1 MYMKVLKEDLE
12 MLKEDLGILALP
24 LGLLAMWAFIKL
36 SSPPAGFSGMKDRPL
51 PNSNVIDAINDTWE
65 NKPFVKDFAKILSDE
80 GDLNNLV
87 KLIRSVKKSDRD
99 SLWVDEDIWKIIN
112 STDFEPN
119 TVAKRIV
126 QKLLKTSSYKGM
138 VRKFKL
144 TKEDEQYFAKLLL
157 FTIMRPQFTE
167 YAKVYILKTLKP
179 LGFLSKAGRNISG
192 MTLTRPD
199 AR

>member
-1 MYMKVLKEDLE
+1 MFE
-12 MLKEDLGILALP
+12 EDLGILAVP
-24 LGLLAMWAFIKL
+24 LVLLAMWALTKL
-36 SSPPAGFSGMKDRPL
+36 SDRAGFPGQKDRPL

-80 GDLNNLV
+80 GDLNDLA

-119 TVAKRIV
+119 PVAKRIV

-157 FTIMRPQFTE
+157 FTIMRTEFTD

>member
-1 MYMKVLKEDLE
+1 MKILKEDLK
-12 MLKEDLGILALP
+12 MLKEDLGILAVP
-24 LGLLAMWAFIKL
+24 LGLLAMWALTKL
-36 SSPPAGFSGMKDRPL
+36 GSDHPGFPGQKDRPL
-51 PNSNVIDAINDTWE
+51 PNSNVINAINDTWE

-80 GDLNNLV
+80 GDFNELV

-99 SLWVDEDIWKIIN
+99 SLWVAEDIWKIIN

-119 TVAKRIV
+119 PVAKRIV
-126 QKLLKTSSYKGM
+126 EKLLKTTSYKGI

-157 FTIMRPQFTE
+157 FTIMRPEFTK

-192 MTLTRPD
+192 YDITKTDIR
-199 AR
+199 

>member
-1 MYMKVLKEDLE
+1 
-12 MLKEDLGILALP
+12 MLKEDLGILAVP
-24 LGLLAMWAFIKL
+24 LGLLAMWALTKL
-36 SSPPAGFSGMKDRPL
+36 GSDHPGFPGQKDRPL
-51 PNSNVIDAINDTWE
+51 PNSNVINAINDTWE

-80 GDLNNLV
+80 GDFNELV

-99 SLWVDEDIWKIIN
+99 SLWVAEDIWKIIN

-119 TVAKRIV
+119 PVAKRIV
-126 QKLLKTSSYKGM
+126 EKLLKTTSYKGI

-157 FTIMRPQFTE
+157 FTIMRPEFTK

-192 MTLTRPD
+192 YDITKTDIR
-199 AR
+199 